1 MIEVRLDTLIEL
13 VWFLFLFLFF
23 VLYGAKA
30 WKSCL

>member
-13 VWFLFLFLFF
+13 VWFLFF

-30 WKSCL
+30 WKNCL